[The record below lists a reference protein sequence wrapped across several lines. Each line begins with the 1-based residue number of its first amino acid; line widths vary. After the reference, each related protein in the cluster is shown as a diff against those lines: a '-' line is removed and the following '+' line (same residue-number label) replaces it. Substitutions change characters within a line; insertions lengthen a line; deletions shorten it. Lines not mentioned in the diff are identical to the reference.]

1 MTQAFYAI
9 TAHSRT
15 KNQTQR
21 ELSEDELKGRPL
33 TDGKRAEKMADAFAQ
48 RLNSQKFLGA
58 FDWVGRIEYINNTQ
72 IKRL

>member
-21 ELSEDELKGRPL
+21 ELGEDELKGRPQ
-33 TDGKRAEKMADAFAQ
+33 TDSKRAEKMADAFAH
-48 RLNSQKFLGA
+48 RLNEQRFLGA

-72 IKRL
+72 VKKL